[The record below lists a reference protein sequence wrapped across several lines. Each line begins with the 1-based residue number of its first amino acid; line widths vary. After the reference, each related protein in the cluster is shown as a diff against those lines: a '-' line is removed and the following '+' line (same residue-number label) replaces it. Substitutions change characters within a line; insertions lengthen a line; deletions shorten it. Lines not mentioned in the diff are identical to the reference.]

1 VAVSPLQGG
10 GPLQSGGM
18 QGETGSEDY
27 GNVIM
32 NIEFLSTGRLEQKN
46 ERIQRFGAGK
56 IRRLSQ

>member
-1 VAVSPLQGG
+1 
-10 GPLQSGGM
+10 M

-27 GNVIM
+27 GNVII
-32 NIEFLSTGRLEQKN
+32 NIEFLSTDRLEQKN